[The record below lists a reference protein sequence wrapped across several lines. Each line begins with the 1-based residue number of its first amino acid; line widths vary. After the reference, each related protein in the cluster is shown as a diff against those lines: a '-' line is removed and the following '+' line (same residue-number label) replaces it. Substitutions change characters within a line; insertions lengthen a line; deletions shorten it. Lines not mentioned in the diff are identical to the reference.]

1 MATDEGQT
9 NKFAIHAA
17 CRDGQSKYLFI
28 TEIQARATTDANEIV
43 NLAESLLNV
52 RRSCFAFVHSF
63 WS

>member
-28 TEIQARATTDANEIV
+28 TETQARATTDANEIV

-52 RRSCFAFVHSF
+52 RC
-63 WS
+63 